1 MRDST
6 MSLFKE
12 VNATGNQSVSLTPA
26 ASIQT
31 ATWAIAGLPP
41 LTANMKNYVRNFWQ
55 SAEITFDPDA
65 AGNAVRADQLWKGCA
80 ALRLHTEWLG
90 EVYPFNMTRGSVMG
104 NIISVLHNGYQ
115 ITQPARIEIPASTDS
130 DVTLVLYYPAP
141 FECEVM
147 KKPSETSPWQG
158 YFNGGTLEFQLA
170 ASNVFDGDYAGA
182 VTKAPVTIRAFAEY
196 FPSPDHA
203 LHVPFQW
210 RERVITGGGSFILL
224 KSVGQESQLVGV
236 QQGAGLVWM
245 SWNTDAAGVGLDGPE
260 GVDAITSIEIP
271 WRGQLLTQNIDGF
284 WLALRRLA
292 QHRVGPVSGL
302 GTTIIPDGA
311 GWPTTMGATG
321 AQTSGRPSEN
331 PNQLFVPIIA
341 PGLDFE
347 TSKAQRVN
355 GDLPITINFSGAVTG
370 AHRIVTMELM
380 EHDDN
385 QRARLAAAQGCAGW
399 AQIRKGLGNDGDDN
413 QLRYTRWH
421 CVPPK

>member
-1 MRDST
+1 

-26 ASIQT
+26 AGIQT
-31 ATWAIAGLPP
+31 ATWAVAGLPP
-41 LTANMKNYVRNFWQ
+41 LTAGMKNYVRNFWQ
-55 SAEITFDPDA
+55 TATITFDPDA
-65 AGNAVRADQLWKGCA
+65 AGNAVRMDQLWKGCA

-90 EVYPFNMTRGSVMG
+90 EVQPFNMTRGAVVG
-104 NIISVLHNGYQ
+104 NIISVIHNGYQ

-130 DVTLVLYYPAP
+130 DVTLVLYFPSP
-141 FECEVM
+141 FECELF
-147 KKPSETSPWQG
+147 KKPQELAPWQG
-158 YFNGGTLEFQLA
+158 FFNGGTLEFQLA

-182 VTKAPVTIRAFAEY
+182 VTKAPVTIQAFSEY

-224 KSVGQESQLVGV
+224 KAVGQESQLVGV
-236 QQGAGLVWM
+236 QQGAGLVCMFWM
-245 SWNTDAAGVGLDGPE
+245 TDAPGVGLAGPE
-260 GVDAITSIEIP
+260 GVDAITSVEIP

-284 WLALRRLA
+284 WLCLRRAA

-302 GTTIIPDGA
+302 GTTIIHDGA
-311 GWPTTMGATG
+311 GWPTTMADTPN
-321 AQTSGRPSEN
+321 GRFSASA
-331 PNQLFVPIIA
+331 NQMFLPIIA

-355 GDLPITINFSGAVTG
+355 GDLPITINFSGAVSG
-370 AHRIVTMELM
+370 AHRVLTMELL
-380 EHDDN
+380 EWNDD
-385 QRARLAAAQGCAGW
+385 QRARLAAGMGCAGW
-399 AQIRKGLGNDGDDN
+399 EQRRKGLGPDADDN

-421 CVPPK
+421 CIPPG